1 MLVLVKSGPDTA
13 EGKRGISIARAMTAN
28 LVLIQNGVYFGIAK
42 RLEGFPGTIYILDED
57 SKLRG
62 LSDDAIS
69 KDVRKLD
76 YEGLVDTIT
85 EEDKVVGMF

>member
-13 EGKRGISIARAMTAN
+13 EGNRGISMAREMTAD
-28 LVLIQNGVYFGIAK
+28 LVLIQNGVYFAIAE

-62 LSDDAIS
+62 LRDEALRKDAS
-69 KDVRKLD
+69 KLD
-76 YEGLVDTIT
+76 YDGLVDAIT

>member
-1 MLVLVKSGPDTA
+1 MLVLVKSGPDTS
-13 EGKRGISIARAMTAN
+13 EGNRGISIARDIAAD
-28 LVLIQNGVYFGIAK
+28 LVLIQNGVYFAFAE

-62 LSDDAIS
+62 LRDDAIR

-76 YEGLVDTIT
+76 YEGLVAVIT
-85 EEDKVVGMF
+85 EADKVVGMF